1 MEGAKASKYMG
12 EVQTKGAGLVPKR
25 ALKVMDGE
33 VNRVLILGQD
43 CIVPVPYQVPR
54 KDNAPAP
61 VQADLSGPA
70 RYGSTSTNAPPPASR
85 FWFGN
90 DESVLEQLRQAREHY
105 QEQDPQTVAS
115 AVLNY
120 CLGTSAL
127 TIKKCPHEPMIP
139 VVLVVGGA
147 LALLSSVAN
156 IVVRSGRLYPSESD
170 PEANER
176 KFLILGT
183 ATGVLNLFMFAF
195 FILGCVV
202 VYGSLWPSK
211 DPNSTGYCSPMAF
224 YFAFWF
230 HNAVFIFIGFLLFIG
245 LLGMICGSCFC

>member
-1 MEGAKASKYMG
+1 M
-12 EVQTKGAGLVPKR
+12 
-25 ALKVMDGE
+25 
-33 VNRVLILGQD
+33 
-43 CIVPVPYQVPR
+43 
-54 KDNAPAP
+54 
-61 VQADLSGPA
+61 
-70 RYGSTSTNAPPPASR
+70 
-85 FWFGN
+85 
-90 DESVLEQLRQAREHY
+90 LERLRQAREHY

-120 CLGTSAL
+120 CLGTIVFTIIVLATFLIPAASLLIGAL

-156 IVVRSGRLYPSESD
+156 IIVRSGRLYPSESD

-183 ATGVLNLFMFAF
+183 ATGVLNLFMFAV

-211 DPNSTGYCSPMAF
+211 DLNSTGYCSPMAF

-245 LLGMICGSCFC
+245 LLGMICGSCCC